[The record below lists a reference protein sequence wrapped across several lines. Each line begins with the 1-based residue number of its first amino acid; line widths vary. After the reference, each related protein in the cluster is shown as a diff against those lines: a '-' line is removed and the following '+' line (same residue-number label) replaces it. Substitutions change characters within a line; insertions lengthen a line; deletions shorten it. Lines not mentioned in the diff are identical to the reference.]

1 MAKFLLG
8 VSFISNDAVVLGI
21 LAITLAFV
29 FKTSESN
36 HPFFKKFYTIFPSVL
51 MCYLIPGLLNSAG
64 LISGEK
70 SQVYFIASRYLLP
83 ASLVLFTLSLDLKEF
98 WKLRHKA
105 GVMFLTGSIGIILGG
120 PLAVLIVSTFAPS
133 IVGGSGNDAVWRAL
147 ATLAGTWTGGGA
159 NQVALFEIF
168 KPSPALFTA
177 TVAVD
182 IIISGL
188 TMAFLL
194 YGAGKAEKMNRF
206 FKADTKEL
214 DGLIKRTEQYKKNDR
229 IPSVTDLLMIVG
241 VGLGISGLAH
251 FLADIIAPWITV
263 HAPYLAKFNLTS
275 GFFWVVI
282 LSTVGGSILS
292 FTRARKLE
300 ESGSAKVGSV
310 FLYLLVATI
319 GMQMDVRS
327 IFSNPGLFL
336 VGFIWISFH
345 MLLMFIVARLI
356 KAPFFFTAVGSQA
369 NIGGAAS
376 APIVASVFHPSLAPI
391 GVLLAIIGLA
401 IGTYAGYICGLL
413 MQLVAPE

>member
-1 MAKFLLG
+1 MAKLLLG

-21 LAITLAFV
+21 LAITLAIV

-105 GVMFLTGSIGIILGG
+105 GVMFLTGSIGIVLGG

-300 ESGSAKVGSV
+300 ELGSAKVGSV